1 MVGMDTIA
9 GGAGTMWTTALQI
22 GQLVETAHLVRLFFV
37 TQLGK
42 RGIEHELIFFLLLFL
57 KVYNPTE
64 VRIVVT
70 HASPGREG
78 LLAQLALMLKVRMR
92 RIKEDGE
99 MRFQEPSL
107 LTLCEIG

>member
-42 RGIEHELIFFLLLFL
+42 RE
-57 KVYNPTE
+57 
-64 VRIVVT
+64 
-70 HASPGREG
+70 
-78 LLAQLALMLKVRMR
+78 
-92 RIKEDGE
+92 
-99 MRFQEPSL
+99 
-107 LTLCEIG
+107 